1 MSRYN
6 KNKDKII
13 DEGSKLL
20 PNCKLKGQW
29 SIDIM
34 QNGDDFWLID
44 MARASESALSE
55 CVPKEKLRTASLPFL
70 AQLKELKQ

>member
-1 MSRYN
+1 MRTDNDEIEDYDYSDTRPFV
-6 KNKDKII
+6 KN
-13 DEGSKLL
+13 EGL
-20 PNCKLKGQW
+20 CG
-29 SIDIM
+29 
-34 QNGDDFWLID
+34 WLID